1 MFAGLINEEMLR
13 VCFKTV
19 QGEEGVEMRMN
30 QIGHEH
36 EILVE
41 PG

>member
-1 MFAGLINEEMLR
+1 MKKMLR

-19 QGEEGVEMRMN
+19 QGGEGVEMRMN

-36 EILVE
+36 EKILVE
-41 PG
+41 AG